1 MASTVKG
8 QAAEGV
14 ETVEQRDE
22 FITQV
27 LSTIDEAEVLT
38 IFFPNLGRALVVDV
52 RRNLEEGPLVKVVGQ
67 VNSMEE
73 RMAAIEKMR
82 PGLGRVRSI
91 AGIPWAKSIR
101 TLQENGVI
109 ARLEQRLVR
118 AGENPYEA
126 AYACDNAFKTLQ
138 ELEKKQWVS
147 VIKGK
152 NSLYKNIWEAPRV

>member
-1 MASTVKG
+1 MES
-8 QAAEGV
+8 
-14 ETVEQRDE
+14 RDE

-38 IFFPNLGRALVVDV
+38 IFFPNLGRALVVDA
-52 RRNLEEGPLVKVVGQ
+52 RRNYEEGPLVKVVGQ

-101 TLQENGVI
+101 TLQENGVM
-109 ARLEQRLVR
+109 ARLEQRLSS

-126 AYACDNAFKTLQ
+126 TYACDTAFKKLQ
-138 ELEKKQWVS
+138 ELERQQWIS

-152 NSLYKNIWEAPRV
+152 NSLYKNIWEEAKA

>member
-1 MASTVKG
+1 M
-8 QAAEGV
+8 
-14 ETVEQRDE
+14 EQRDE

-52 RRNLEEGPLVKVVGQ
+52 RRNLEEGPFVKVVGQ

-73 RMAAIEKMR
+73 RMAAIERLR

-109 ARLEQRLVR
+109 ARLEQRLVN
-118 AGENPYEA
+118 AGDNPYEA
-126 AYACDNAFKTLQ
+126 ANLCGEAFKTLQ
-138 ELEKKQWVS
+138 ELERQQWIS

-152 NSLYKNIWEAPRV
+152 NSLYKNIWEESKI